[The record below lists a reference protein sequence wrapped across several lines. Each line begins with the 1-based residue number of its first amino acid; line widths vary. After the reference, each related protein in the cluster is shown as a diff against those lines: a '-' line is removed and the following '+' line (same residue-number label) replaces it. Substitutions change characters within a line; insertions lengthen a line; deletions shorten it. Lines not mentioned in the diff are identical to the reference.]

1 MKRDAAPAPRVAA
14 TLLMGFIVAVLSTT
28 VFSWWAAGPLRL
40 QPLVVMVV
48 SAGFRLPLI
57 PGGLVAVVL
66 GYLADLASGGVN
78 GLQITAYLMVLSV
91 CAVAERKLE
100 ISSWPFQMLAAGAM
114 SLLFQLAVIGGIS
127 LISHQPLHS
136 PHLFWVLGAQAALTA
151 LTAPVF
157 FGVLEFLVAVFD
169 HFWPRQSGQ
178 ARK

>member
-14 TLLMGFIVAVLSTT
+14 TLLMGFIISVLSTT
-28 VFSWWAAGPLRL
+28 AFSWWAVGPLRL

-57 PGGLVAVVL
+57 PGGLVTLSL
-66 GYLADLASGGVN
+66 GYLADLASGGVS
-78 GLQITAYLMVLSV
+78 GLQITAYLLVLSV

-100 ISSWPFQMLAAGAM
+100 INSWPFQMLSAGAM
-114 SLLFQLAVIGGIS
+114 SLLFQMVVVGGIS
-127 LISHQPLHS
+127 LLARQPLHS
-136 PHLFWVLGAQAALTA
+136 PSLLWVLGAQAALTA

-157 FGVLEFLVAVFD
+157 FGILEFMVTVFD
-169 HFWPRQSGQ
+169 HFWPHQSGQ